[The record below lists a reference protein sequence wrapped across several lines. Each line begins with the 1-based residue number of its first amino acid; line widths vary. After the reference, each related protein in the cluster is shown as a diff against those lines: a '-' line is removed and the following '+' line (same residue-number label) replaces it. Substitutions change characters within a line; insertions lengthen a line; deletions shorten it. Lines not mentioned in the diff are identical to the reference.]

1 MNLRRMQSLGFL
13 AIALIVLSQNIAG
26 QSAGPSDSSTESIAK
41 KPIVVDVDLVNVIFS
56 ALDKKGK
63 AVTDLTR
70 DEITIRED
78 DEEQVVTN
86 FSYES
91 EIPLAIA
98 LLVDTSTSI
107 RDKLKVEQ
115 EAAIDFFH
123 TTVRR
128 KIDKAMLMSF
138 DSTVD
143 ILQTLTD
150 SPDQLTKAV
159 RKLKPGGG
167 TKMFDGIHV
176 ACQEQLLNETG
187 RKRVLILI
195 SDGDDNMSYES
206 LDSTI
211 EVAQRADVAI
221 YAISTNTSGFFG
233 MSAPKNDRI
242 LKRLSEETGGRAFF
256 PNKID
261 EMAMNF
267 LEISQELRNQ
277 YSLAYRSTNREKDG
291 SFREIKIE
299 THRKDVKMQYRKG
312 YYAPKG

>member
-1 MNLRRMQSLGFL
+1 MQSLGFL